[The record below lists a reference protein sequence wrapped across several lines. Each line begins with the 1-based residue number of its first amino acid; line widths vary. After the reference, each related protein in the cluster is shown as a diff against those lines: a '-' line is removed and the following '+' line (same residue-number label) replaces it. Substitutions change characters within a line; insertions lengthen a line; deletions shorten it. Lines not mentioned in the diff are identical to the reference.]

1 MSYKIEY
8 ILLTLLACV
17 LCLTSCSS
25 DPEPQALNLVELK
38 FDLQNISRA
47 SITNN
52 DNFKLQSFRVF
63 GDMKLASLSSS
74 SGNIVVFNGDE
85 VKYNSSANSWE
96 YSNTQYWFPKHEY
109 SFVAVHPATVLSEAA
124 APQYSDSRLSFTYTL
139 PSDNKSATDIL
150 IATHRRECGED
161 KSGTTGPVRFKFS
174 HILSLLNI
182 VLSLNDNLMGEDEF
196 LLHKLEL
203 AGFNNK
209 ATFNI
214 APAPLQT
221 NGQTDDCVVEVTNQ
235 EGENKL
241 TLEFGTPVIVT
252 NNGEDVSFFN
262 GDDALIMLPQ
272 TFAADSNAQL
282 ILTYTVTGDTTER
295 QATVPLR
302 NMTWETGK
310 SYVYKIKL
318 AIDKQ
323 ELKMETSITDWT
335 EQDLKSKAESED

>member
-25 DPEPQALNLVELK
+25 DPEPQASNLGELK

-63 GDMKLASLSSS
+63 GDMKPVGSTSSS
-74 SGNIVVFNGDE
+74 SIVVFNGDE

-96 YSNTQYWFPKHEY
+96 YSNIQYWFPKHEY

-124 APQYSDSRLSFTYTL
+124 APQYAGSRLSFTYTL
-139 PSDNKSATDIL
+139 PSDNKNATDIL
-150 IATHRRECGED
+150 IATHRRECGEYEH
-161 KSGTTGPVRFKFS
+161 KTTEPVRFKFS
-174 HILSLLNI
+174 HILSLLSI
-182 VLSLNDNLMGEDEF
+182 VLSLNDNLMGEDKF

-214 APAPLQT
+214 APASLQA
-221 NGQTDDCVVEVTNQ
+221 NSQTDDCVVEVTNQ
-235 EGENKL
+235 TDENKL
-241 TLEFGTPVIVT
+241 TFEFDTPVIVT
-252 NNGEDVSFFN
+252 NNGEAVSFFN

-282 ILTYTVTGDTTER
+282 ILTYTISGDTTER
-295 QATVPLR
+295 QATLPLR
-302 NMTWETGK
+302 NMTWESGK

-335 EQDLKSKAESED
+335 EQNLESEAISE

>member
-8 ILLTLLACV
+8 ILLTLLVCV

-25 DPEPQALNLVELK
+25 DPESQALNLVELK

-47 SITNN
+47 NITNN

-63 GDMKLASLSSS
+63 GDKKLVGSTSSPS
-74 SGNIVVFNGDE
+74 TVVFNGDE
-85 VKYNSSANSWE
+85 VKYNSSTNGWE

-182 VLSLNDNLMGEDEF
+182 AASLDDSAMGEDEF
-196 LLHKLEL
+196 LQFSKLEL

-209 ATFNI
+209 ATLNV
-214 APAPLQT
+214 ASAPLQT
-221 NGQTDDCVVEVTNQ
+221 NGQTDDSVVEVTNQ
-235 EGENKL
+235 GGESNL
-241 TLEFGTPVIVT
+241 TIGFSPSIKVT
-252 NNGEDVSFFN
+252 NHGESVSFFN
-262 GDDALIMLPQ
+262 DDDAFIMLPQ
-272 TFAADSNAQL
+272 TFAADSNARF
-282 ILTYTVTGDTTER
+282 ILTYTVNGGTQER
-295 QATVPLR
+295 QVTVPLK
-302 NMTWETGK
+302 NIKWESGK
-310 SYVYKIKL
+310 SYAYKITL
-318 AIDKQ
+318 TIDKL
-323 ELKMETSITDWT
+323 ELKVETTITDW
-335 EQDLKSKAESED
+335 EVVNADNFDAH

>member
-25 DPEPQALNLVELK
+25 DPEPQAPNLVELK

-63 GDMKLASLSSS
+63 GDMKPVGSTSSS
-74 SGNIVVFNGDE
+74 SIVVFNGDE

-124 APQYSDSRLSFTYTL
+124 APQYSGSRLSFTYTL
-139 PSDNKSATDIL
+139 PSDNKNATDIL
-150 IATHRRECGED
+150 IATHRRECGD
-161 KSGTTGPVRFKFS
+161 YKKGTTEPVRFKFS

-182 VLSLNDNLMGEDEF
+182 AAALDDSAMGEDEF
-196 LLHKLEL
+196 LQFSKLEL
-203 AGFNNK
+203 TGLNNK
-209 ATFNI
+209 ATLNV
-214 APAPLQT
+214 ASAPLQT
-221 NGQTDDCVVEVTNQ
+221 NGQTDDSVVEVTNQ
-235 EGENKL
+235 GEESNL
-241 TLEFGTPVIVT
+241 TIAFSPSVKVT
-252 NNGEDVSFFN
+252 NHGEAVSFFN
-262 GDDALIMLPQ
+262 DDDALIMLPQ

-282 ILTYTVTGDTTER
+282 ILTYTVNGTPAER
-295 QATVPLR
+295 QVTVPLK
-302 NMTWETGK
+302 NIKWESGK
-310 SYVYKIKL
+310 SYAYKIKL
-318 AIDKQ
+318 TIDKL
-323 ELKMETSITDWT
+323 ELKVETTITDW
-335 EQDLKSKAESED
+335 EVVQSPEDIDAH